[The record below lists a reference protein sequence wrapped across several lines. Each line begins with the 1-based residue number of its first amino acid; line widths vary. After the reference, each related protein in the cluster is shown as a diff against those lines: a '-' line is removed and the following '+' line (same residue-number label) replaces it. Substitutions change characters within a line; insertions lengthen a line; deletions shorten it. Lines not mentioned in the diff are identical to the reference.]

1 MAPCD
6 PMQPPP
12 TLLAALGAARR
23 PLLLSGAGLS
33 AESGLATFRGG
44 GDSLWSRFDP
54 FELAT
59 PQAFESDPDLV
70 WAWYRWRM
78 ALAARAQPNAGHR
91 AIAALA
97 TLIPGL
103 VIASQNVDDL
113 HERAGSRGVLH
124 LHGSLSAT
132 RCSRCALPQPVPIEP
147 DWAEAR
153 ELRAA
158 PPACSACGGRIRPGV
173 VWFGE
178 PLPEAALS
186 AASAAAQRAD
196 LILVVGTSG
205 LVHPAAAL
213 PGLAPA
219 LVPRFEINPQPS
231 ALAAD
236 MRACWRAPAAE
247 ALPRLLERLQG
258 PAAVP

>member
-1 MAPCD
+1 MVHCD
-6 PMQPPP
+6 PLQPPGD
-12 TLLAALGAARR
+12 LVDALRASRR

-59 PQAFESDPDLV
+59 PQAFEADPDLV

-91 AIAALA
+91 AIAALSGHK
-97 TLIPGL
+97 PGL
-103 VIASQNVDDL
+103 VVASQNVDDL

-124 LHGSLSAT
+124 LHGSLSST
-132 RCSRCALPQPVPIEP
+132 RCSACSGAQAVEIDP
-147 DWAEAR
+147 DWADAR
-153 ELRAA
+153 ELRVQ
-158 PPACSACGGRIRPGV
+158 PPACTRCGGLLRPGV

-178 PLPEAALS
+178 ALPEKALS
-186 AASAAAQRAD
+186 AAISAAQQAD
-196 LILVVGTSG
+196 LVLVVGTSG

-213 PGLAPA
+213 PGLAA
-219 LVPRFEINPQPS
+219 ARVPRFEINPEPS
-231 ALAAD
+231 ALSAD
-236 MRACWRAPAAE
+236 MSGCWRAPAAV
-247 ALPRLLERLQG
+247 ALPRMLDLLQDA
-258 PAAVP
+258 PADS